1 MNFKFQYTR
10 RLQCLLICIV
20 IFASTSCKKFL
31 TIDPPKNQIQ
41 TSEVFENDQAAISTV
56 MGLHSQL
63 VTGLLYPANGGI
75 TVFAGLSAD
84 EILNTNSDPDLD
96 GFTTNNLLPK
106 NENVNT
112 YLWSY
117 IYKAIYH
124 ANAILEGLDHSTSL
138 TDKTRVQL
146 KGEVLVTRALHYF
159 YLVNLFGDVPLILTT
174 EYQIN
179 QVMSRNAV
187 DEVYQQIIDDLT
199 EAKAL
204 LTVSY
209 SSSGR
214 LRPNKWTATALLARV
229 YLFRE
234 DWVKAE
240 EQSTEVINSGV
251 YSLPSNLSTVFQPS
265 SSEAIWQLVRDNNN
279 TSEGAN
285 FIPASS
291 TTRPRYVL
299 TNSLISSFE
308 TGDLRRTSWVGSN
321 VVSNPVPATTY
332 LYPFKYKSRTA
343 TQATEYYVVLR
354 MAEQYLIR
362 AEARAQQNKLIGI
375 NSSEQ
380 DINVIRTRAGLSNTT
395 ASDKTSLLTAVMKEN
410 RIEFFAEWGHR
421 WLDLKRTKTADAIL
435 SIVKGSNWQPTDVL
449 YPIPLVQLQLNPS
462 LHQNPGY

>member
-1 MNFKFQYTR
+1 M
-10 RLQCLLICIV
+10 ISIV
-20 IFASTSCKKFL
+20 LSACMSCKKFL
-31 TIDPPKNQIQ
+31 AIDPPKNQIQ
-41 TSEVFENDQAAISTV
+41 TSEIFENDQAAISTV
-56 MGLHSQL
+56 AGLHSFM
-63 VTGLLYPANGGI
+63 VTASLYPANGGI

-106 NENVNT
+106 NENLNT
-112 YLWSY
+112 NLWSD

-124 ANAILEGLDHSTSL
+124 ANAILEGLDHSTAIS
-138 TDKTRVQL
+138 DKTRTQL
-146 KGEVLVTRALHYF
+146 KGEVLVIRALHYF

-179 QVMSRNAV
+179 QIASREAV
-187 DEVYQQIIDDLT
+187 SEIYQQIIDDLT
-199 EAKAL
+199 EAKTL

-209 SSSGR
+209 PSTGR

-229 YLFRE
+229 YLFHE
-234 DWVKAE
+234 DWAKAE

-251 YSLPSNLSTVFQPS
+251 YSLPTNLSTVFQPS

-285 FIPASS
+285 FIPASG

-299 TNSLISSFE
+299 TNSLINSFE
-308 TGDLRRTSWVGSN
+308 TGDLRKTNWAGTN
-321 VVSNPVPATTY
+321 IVSNPMPATTY

-362 AEARAQQNKLIGI
+362 AEARAQQNKLTGL
-375 NSSEQ
+375 NSAQQ
-380 DINVIRTRAGLSNTT
+380 DINVIRTRAGLSNTS
-395 ASDKTSLLTAVMKEN
+395 ASDKNSLLMAVMKES

-435 SIVKGSNWQPTDVL
+435 SIVKGSNWQSTDVL
-449 YPIPLVQLQLNPS
+449 YPIPLAQIQLNPS